1 VTQREGECSGSL
13 CDDEQL
19 SPRVPVVAAAS
30 LAAWCTDHLG
40 SAPAAELF
48 RSGHLSAVIG
58 LRLADNREVVVKVRP
73 PSPRIAACAEVQR
86 RMFESGYPCP
96 EPLCGPAPLGDG
108 VATAEAYV
116 PGGAVLPGAERA
128 AQLSAEAFAWLIGLA
143 PRPADVSSLDPAP
156 SWAAWNHGEAGLWPR
171 PEDDDVDLNE
181 VAGPE
186 WIDQAAGC
194 ARDRLRAGRSE
205 VVIGHC
211 DWLADNL
218 RWRGDELLVV
228 HDWDS
233 AVADSEAAL
242 VGFAAALY
250 STVSPDEL
258 ATVEETG
265 RFLDAYRAA
274 RGQAFS
280 ADELQ
285 RSWAAGVWTR
295 AYDAKYQHVAGHAIA
310 SLTET
315 EASERL
321 RRAGI
326 D

>member
-1 VTQREGECSGSL
+1 L
-13 CDDEQL
+13 CDDGRL
-19 SPRVPVVAAAS
+19 SLRVPGVDAVGPAV
-30 LAAWCTDHLG
+30 WCEHYLG
-40 SAPAAELF
+40 SAPAAKLF
-48 RSGHLSAVIG
+48 TSGRLSVVIG
-58 LRLADNREVVVKVRP
+58 LRLADTREVVVKVRP
-73 PSPRIAACAEVQR
+73 ASPRTAGCVEVQR

-96 EPLCGPAPLGDG
+96 APLAGPAPLGDG

-116 PGGAVLPGAERA
+116 PGGDVLPGSEHA
-128 AQLSAEAFAWLIGLA
+128 ARLSAEAFARLIRLA
-143 PRPADVSSLDPAP
+143 PRPAEVSSLAPPP
-156 SWAAWNHGEAGLWPR
+156 SWAAWNHTEPGLWPR
-171 PEDDDVDLNE
+171 PEGAEVDLNA

-186 WIDQAAGC
+186 WIDRTGSQARA
-194 ARDRLRAGRSE
+194 RLRMDGSE
-205 VVIGHC
+205 AVIGHC

-233 AVADSEAAL
+233 AVADSEAVL

-250 STVSPDEL
+250 SAVSPDDL
-258 ATVEETG
+258 ATVEETD
-265 RFLDAYRAA
+265 RFLEAYGGASA
-274 RGQAFS
+274 RPFT

-295 AYDAKYQHVAGHAIA
+295 AYDAKYEHVTGHAIT
-310 SLTET
+310 SLSDL
-315 EASERL
+315 EARARL